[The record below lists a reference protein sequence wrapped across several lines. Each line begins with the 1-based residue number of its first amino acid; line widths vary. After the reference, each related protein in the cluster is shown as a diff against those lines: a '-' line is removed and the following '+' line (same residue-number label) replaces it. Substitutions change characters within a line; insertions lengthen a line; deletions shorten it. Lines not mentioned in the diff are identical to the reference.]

1 MAANR
6 DHIRKAVGQ
15 YIEFLNVSDID
26 SIAELYAE
34 DATVEDPVGTE
45 QIRGREAIHAFYGAA
60 LANKNA
66 SFEQTGKARVAA
78 GQVAFPMHI
87 HIGGTHTIEVIDLMV
102 FDDDGLITSMRAFW
116 STDEN
121 QEGT

>member
-1 MAANR
+1 MTIVPGTGNQNTSRHGGYLIHGFPA
-6 DHIRKAVGQ
+6 AVGWSK
-15 YIEFLNVSDID
+15 FRMRVTD
-26 SIAELYAE
+26 
-34 DATVEDPVGTE
+34 
-45 QIRGREAIHAFYGAA
+45 
-60 LANKNA
+60 NKNA
-66 SFEQTGKARVAA
+66 SFEQTGRARVAA
-78 GQVAFPMHI
+78 GEVAFPMHI